1 MVEHR
6 GWSLS
11 AEDAQYL
18 QRISV
23 DLVLAFICRHCGGY
37 GECWLKALTRYH
49 FRCCFC
55 GSLFRPWAKGATTS
69 PYNKVLIYKDPVSGI
84 KTMIPCKWPATAADN
99 YIMGLAEAH
108 ARQIKTPQDLDDF
121 RQRKQVALGE
131 LIARAGV
138 PDHYVHREW
147 NRDIEF
153 RLSPPEFGPE
163 VWADMKTKG
172 FWGGQWRPE
181 NHKSIQVFSAW
192 EELATLIGE
201 LLVAT
206 RAP

>member
-55 GSLFRPWAKGATTS
+55 GSLFRPWAEGATTS
-69 PYNKVLIYKDPVSGI
+69 PYNKVLIYKDPMSGV

-99 YIMGLAEAH
+99 YIMGLAEAR
-108 ARQIKTPQDLDDF
+108 AILPIALASAMRA
-121 RQRKQVALGE
+121 VATATVAE
-131 LIARAGV
+131 SAGV
-138 PDHYVHREW
+138 
-147 NRDIEF
+147 I
-153 RLSPPEFGPE
+153 S
-163 VWADMKTKG
+163 
-172 FWGGQWRPE
+172 
-181 NHKSIQVFSAW
+181 
-192 EELATLIGE
+192 
-201 LLVAT
+201 VA
-206 RAP
+206 AGAA